1 MRFNFRQIS
10 AIATSALMIGMTAGV
25 AAAASYPAPFV
36 SGGVANVA
44 VVYGTGAGVS
54 LIDQV
59 QAGTIQASLGTF
71 TTGTG
76 SSTVTG
82 GDSVLIEKTS
92 DKYNLGNDAAT
103 VFVSAV
109 DGEDLPTLLA
119 DGTYTDDDNTE
130 YDYTQKVNLGANLD
144 LVHFSDTDYDKAIG
158 ASGTPTPTIG
168 IQLAGS
174 AHVLNYTV
182 DFTTHPAYNAATL
195 ETTTMKLMGRE
206 YYVLDVIN
214 GTTNKTTFLDSA
226 NSGVIT
232 QGQTSTIAGRTI
244 SLEFISSTEVR
255 LVVDGTTT
263 NSLAEGATF
272 KLPDGTYVG
281 VKDILYDSK
290 EAGTSKVEISV
301 GSGKL
306 EVEHGAEVQLNDVSI
321 PEITGFLVQD
331 TSEKLDKIVL
341 KWTTDDEEFITP
353 ALSLTLPAFGALK
366 LSMGAHTFPAQEGT
380 SVEGSSDTIEVKTT
394 LKDGAVTIP
403 ILGANS
409 TGEFAT
415 IGKDSTNRLVT
426 NDSAAT
432 LGKIFN
438 KTGGDKYM
446 VLSWNS
452 TTESESYYLRADVVT
467 EDTVTKVRFTN
478 EITNAEK
485 TVANGDTASFGS
497 ADITINNVTRVG
509 GLLENFNFSLNA
521 GSSINTLYTAEGMKI
536 FLPYES
542 NVSFTSNITGVINF
556 TPTGNQKAGTN
567 YDSWY
572 LVFDTEDKDDNLGAG
587 DSFNVTVDESG
598 TTNKVHVQTVTTD
611 SSSKEIGSSDDFEYY
626 VIADLATKVVHMT
639 GGDYDSAVVTYPGEQ
654 SYANLYVSS
663 PDTVVGGGAIGEIL
677 VKDSEVS
684 SVSSKNLIV
693 VGGSCINSVAANL
706 LGDGAKCGS
715 AWTAVTG
722 VGTGQFLIQ
731 SFAKD
736 GKVALLVAGYD
747 VADTQ
752 NAVTY
757 LKTKTVDTAVGKK
770 YIGTTSTSATL
781 QVA

>member
-1 MRFNFRQIS
+1 
-10 AIATSALMIGMTAGV
+10 
-25 AAAASYPAPFV
+25 
-36 SGGVANVA
+36 VA

-54 LIDQV
+54 LIDSV
-59 QAGTIQASLGTF
+59 QAASIQTSLQSF
-71 TTGTG
+71 MTGTG
-76 SSTVTG
+76 DSTATG
-82 GDSVLIEKTS
+82 GDSIRIEKTS

-109 DGEDLPTLLA
+109 DSEDLPSLLA

-130 YDYTQKVNLGANLD
+130 FDYTQKVNLGANLD
-144 LVHFSDTDYDKAIG
+144 LTHFSDTDYDKAIG
-158 ASGTPTPTIG
+158 ANTPTPTIG

-174 AHVLNYTV
+174 AHVLNYTL
-182 DFTTHPAYNAATL
+182 DFTTAPDYDAASL
-195 ETTTMKLMGRE
+195 ETTTMRLMGRD

-226 NSGVIT
+226 NSALIT
-232 QGQTSTIAGRTI
+232 EGQTSTVAGRTV
-244 SLEFISSTEVR
+244 SLDFISSTEVR
-255 LVVDGTTT
+255 LNVDGTAT

-281 VKDILYDSK
+281 VKDILFDSK
-290 EAGTSKVEISV
+290 DSGVSKVEISV

-306 EVEHGAEVQLNDVSI
+306 EIENGAEVQLNDVSI
-321 PEITGFLVQD
+321 PEITGFLVMD
-331 TSEKLDKIVL
+331 SSEKLDKIVL
-341 KWTTDDEEFITP
+341 KWATDDEEFITP
-353 ALSLTLPAFGALK
+353 AKSLTMPAFGTLK
-366 LSMGAHTFPAQEGT
+366 LSMGPHHLLPGTEET
-380 SVEGSSDTIEVKTT
+380 SVEGGSDTIEVKTT
-394 LKDGAVTIP
+394 IKDGAITIP
-403 ILGANS
+403 ILSTNS
-409 TGEFAT
+409 TGEFST
-415 IGKDSTNRLVT
+415 IGKDSTNRLYT
-426 NDSAAT
+426 NFSTAA
-432 LGKIFN
+432 LGKVFN

-446 VLSWNS
+446 VVSWNS

-467 EDTVTKVRFTN
+467 EDSVTKVRFTN

-521 GSSINTLYTAEGMKI
+521 GSNVNTLFTAEGMEI
-536 FLPYES
+536 YLPFQINQS
-542 NVSFTSNITGVINF
+542 AINGSAATFGAINF
-556 TPTGNQKAGTN
+556 TPVTGITGFTGHW
-567 YDSWY
+567 YDDFY
-572 LVFDTEDKDDNLGAG
+572 LWFDTEDKDDGVGKGIA
-587 DSFNVTVDESG
+587 FNMTLDESG
-598 TTNKVHVQTVTTD
+598 STSKVHVQTVTVNAA
-611 SSSKEIGSSDDFEYY
+611 SHEIGSSDDMEFY
-626 VIADLATKVVHMT
+626 VIDDVASRVVHST
-639 GGDYDSAVVTYPGEQ
+639 GGDYDSAVVTYPGSQ
-654 SYANLYVSS
+654 SYANLYVSA
-663 PDTVVGGGAIGEIL
+663 PETVIGGGAAGEIL

-706 LGDGAKCGS
+706 LGDGARCGS
-715 AWTAVTG
+715 AWTAATG
-722 VGTGQFLIQ
+722 VGSGQFLIQ
-731 SFAKD
+731 SFARD

-770 YIGTTSTSATL
+770 YIGTTATSATL